1 MKNECGVSET
11 IRETIDFCGQV
22 FGNRKNEKISIQ
34 MREWNEQQQK
44 RVGVRECLIEGKT
57 TRGE

>member
-1 MKNECGVSET
+1 MWGFRDDQRNNRLLWS
-11 IRETIDFCGQV
+11 V